1 MKRRTICR
9 AAAALALGG
18 ALPNALAE
26 KSAPAAAG
34 PARPPRIYMILFR
47 GETAV
52 EKGFRDY
59 FAVNGMPV
67 ELIVR
72 DVALDVGKVPQLIAE
87 ARALKADLIY
97 TWGTPV
103 TLAVAGKE
111 GAVDPARHVTD
122 IPVVFTMVASP
133 QGSGLVKSLASSG
146 RNLTGA
152 CHVVPPAQQLSAI
165 RAYRRFERLAII
177 YNPAEPNSVQNVKD
191 LRAVAASERF
201 QLLERPVPLD
211 AKGQPLAAA
220 LPAMVAELAQQQ
232 AQLLYIGPDSFLAA
246 NRKALTAAA
255 LAARLPAFSATEIA
269 LREGQA
275 LFGLVSGY
283 ESVGRLTAHKAQQIL
298 RQHVAPAAIPIETLA
313 RFSYLVNMPVA
324 AELGLYPPLKV
335 LNYAELLK

>member
-1 MKRRTICR
+1 M
-9 AAAALALGG
+9 LALGS
-18 ALPNALAE
+18 ALPRAVAQQ
-26 KSAPAAAG
+26 SPSPVPPAAAIH
-34 PARPPRIYMILFR
+34 PPRIYMILFR

-59 FAVNGMPV
+59 FSVNGMPV

-87 ARALKADLIY
+87 ARAMKADLIY

-111 GAVDPARHVTD
+111 GAVDPSRHVTD

-146 RNLTGA
+146 RNITGA

-191 LRAVAASERF
+191 LRAVAASARF

-211 AKGQPLAAA
+211 AKGLPLAGE
-220 LPAMVAELAQQQ
+220 LPAMVAELAQQNV
-232 AQLLYIGPDSFLAA
+232 QLLYIGPDSFLAA
-246 NRKALTAAA
+246 NRKALTEAA

-269 LREGQA
+269 LREGKA

-298 RQHVAPAAIPIETLA
+298 RQRMAPAAIPIETLA

-324 AELGLYPPLKV
+324 AQLDLYPPLKV

>member
-1 MKRRTICR
+1 MRRRSVCG

-18 ALPNALAE
+18 ALPRALAQ
-26 KSAPAAAG
+26 STPAAQ
-34 PARPPRIYMILFR
+34 RPPRIYMILFR

-87 ARALKADLIY
+87 ARALKVDLIY
-97 TWGTPV
+97 TWGTPI
-103 TLAVAGKE
+103 TLAVAGKQ

-146 RNLTGA
+146 RNITGA
-152 CHVVPPAQQLSAI
+152 CHVVPPSQQLSGI
-165 RAYRRFERLAII
+165 RAYRRFDRLAII

-211 AKGQPLAAA
+211 TKGQPLASE
-220 LPAMVAELAQQQ
+220 LPAMVEELAQQRV
-232 AQLLYIGPDSFLAA
+232 QLLYIGPDSFLAA
-246 NRKALTAAA
+246 NRKVLTEAA
-255 LAARLPAFSATEIA
+255 LAQRLPAFSATEIA
-269 LREGQA
+269 VREGKA

-283 ESVGRLTAHKAQQIL
+283 ESVGRLTAHKAEQIL
-298 RQHVAPAAIPIETLA
+298 RQHMAPAAIPIETLA

-324 AELGLYPPLKV
+324 AQLDLYPPLKV